1 MTAATFF
8 ARAADFRA
16 WLDDHAA
23 TTPELLVGYHKV
35 ASGTPS
41 MTWPE
46 SVDEAL
52 CVGWIDGVRRRID
65 DTRYCIRFTPRRPGS
80 IWSAVNI
87 AKVAALRAAGRMTPA
102 GEAAFAA
109 RREDRSGVYAFERD
123 QPAELDAAESAAF
136 RAQAAAW
143 RFFEAQ
149 PPGYRRVVLHWV
161 VSAKRADTRARR
173 LAALV
178 EACGRGERLR

>member
-1 MTAATFF
+1 MTPTHFT
-8 ARAADFRA
+8 RAADFRA
-16 WLDDHAA
+16 WLDVHAA
-23 TTPELLVGYHKV
+23 TAPELLVGYHKV

-87 AKVAALRAAGRMTPA
+87 SKVGALRAAGRMTPA

-109 RREDRSGVYAFERD
+109 RREDRSRVYAFERD
-123 QPAELDAAESAAF
+123 APAELDAAESRAF
-136 RAQAAAW
+136 QAQATAW

-173 LAALV
+173 LLALV